1 MTIDS
6 LTHRTVS
13 RRTIVQAGAA
23 LGSVPLAASLLS
35 EPTAAQTGTPAATPI
50 APARESLTVVL
61 AAEPPVLDPIRTY
74 DIDGWSIVHSVY
86 DTLVVRV
93 ADGSLQ
99 PLLAESYSQPDDVT
113 IEFILRTGVTFH
125 NGEVFD
131 SRSVVATV
139 AHMQDPETAS
149 QVAADFSAITGVEA
163 VDART
168 VRFHLSQPAPA
179 LLGQVAVYLGM
190 LPPDYVANPDNEYGA
205 NAPVGTGPYRFVRWD
220 RGQQVTLEA
229 NPDYQPSAKGSPLA
243 TNVTFRFSGEATTR
257 VSDLLAGSADIV
269 RNVPEDQVASVDGS
283 GVAMTVASPVAGL
296 TFVRLPNSVQPWAN
310 NALRRAANYAIDVDG
325 IIQSLLGGRGQR
337 LATLL
342 APESLGFDPALAPY
356 QYDPDM
362 ARQLLSDAELDT
374 GLAAQL
380 QITAGANQA
389 VAEAIAAQ
397 LGEVGIRTTVD
408 VLDQA
413 TFNEGWQ
420 DEQTN
425 DVPKRT
431 YLRLVTWRPV
441 FDPQSLFNLMFTT
454 TGFLSRFSDTD
465 LDAMITSAGT
475 DNDPASRAERFRE
488 IGQVMHDTPPAIFLW
503 NVTALYGVST
513 GLTGWQPRPDEY
525 ILPVTASV

>member
-1 MTIDS
+1 MTTDP
-6 LTHRTVS
+6 RTIS

-23 LGSVPLAASLLS
+23 LGSVPLAGALLGGAS
-35 EPTAAQTGTPAATPI
+35 AVAQTGTPAATPI
-50 APARESLTVVL
+50 ASLRESLTIIL
-61 AAEPPVLDPIRTY
+61 AAEPPVLDPILTY

-86 DTLVVRV
+86 DTLIVR
-93 ADGSLQ
+93 APDGSLQ
-99 PLLAESYSQPDDVT
+99 PLLAESFSQPDDVT
-113 IEFILRTGVTFH
+113 IEFILRTGITFH

-149 QVAADFSAITGVEA
+149 QVAADFSAITSVEA
-163 VDART
+163 VDAQT

-179 LLGQVAVYLGM
+179 LLGQVAVYLCM
-190 LPPDYVANPDNEYGA
+190 MPPDYVANPDNEFGA
-205 NAPVGTGPYRFVRWD
+205 NAPVGTGPYRFVAWE

-229 NPDYQPSAKGSPLA
+229 NLDYQPSAKGSPLA
-243 TNVTFRFSGEATTR
+243 SNVTFRFSGEATTR

-269 RNVPEDQVASVDGS
+269 RNVPQDQVAGVDES
-283 GVAMTVASPVAGL
+283 GVATTIASPVAGL
-296 TFVRLPNSVQPWAN
+296 TFIRLPNSVQPWAN
-310 NALRRAANYAIDVDG
+310 NALRRAANYAVDVDG
-325 IIQSLLGGRGQR
+325 IIASLLGGQGRR

-342 APESLGFDPALAPY
+342 APESLGYDPNLAPY
-356 QYDPDM
+356 AYDPDM
-362 ARQLLSDAELDT
+362 ASQLIEDAELT
-374 GLAAQL
+374 QGTAVEL

-397 LGEVGIRTTVD
+397 LGKVGIRTTVE

-420 DEQTN
+420 DDQTTGTT
-425 DVPKRT
+425 KRT
-431 YLRLVTWRPV
+431 LLRLVTWRPV

-465 LDAMITSAGT
+465 LDAMIASAGT
-475 DNDPASRAERFRE
+475 DSDPESRADRFRE

-513 GLTGWQPRPDEY
+513 SLTGWQPRPDEY
-525 ILPVTASV
+525 ILPMTV